1 MNSPI
6 PIGVL
11 YAGLAGTVLA
21 LIIATIQQRWSPRV
35 FFLLALRLAIGWQ
48 FLFEGLYKINS
59 HYAGP
64 GPSGTTR
71 PFTSE
76 PYFRAAPGPIGAY
89 MRRQFEDPS
98 AIIAEKVK
106 PTAGK
111 DFTPEAFKKLSEE
124 QQAEA
129 CPESVAK
136 ELSAMQEQ
144 AEAALKNEV
153 EADLKAADAA
163 EEKAKADIDAT
174 EQRALKGEWTPEEI
188 DQIRAK
194 ADADRSKA
202 QNLADGKREQL
213 REQIALYQKIGKDLT
228 TAIKAEPDSG
238 MLVGQLEAVLK
249 ANRAKAEKDIETASA
264 AEKKALDEATATEF
278 RALKGA
284 WTDAE
289 KTKIK
294 EKAEEDRKKAKE
306 KADKAR
312 EAANKA
318 GELSKDLAP
327 KRIRAAKAEYAR
339 WVYGAES
346 RSAKVKSISGDVM
359 LTAPQRLEHLDW
371 LRKEVKAGED
381 QQAAGLGN
389 GYGTEQ
395 KRAAELRMDLLTAES
410 DLAKDANAFVAEL
423 KKALNGGKAVEE
435 QAAKPFGE
443 TMDKITM
450 WFLVAVGACLMAGL
464 LTRLACV
471 LAAGFLVVTYLAH
484 PPFPWYPQPP
494 NTEGN
499 PIFIN
504 KNIIECIALLA
515 LACMPT
521 GRWLGLDALVLR
533 RFCRY
538 KGECEQAPAKTA

>member
-11 YAGLAGTVLA
+11 YAGLAGTILA
-21 LIIATIQQRWSPRV
+21 LIIATIQQRCSPRV

-64 GPSGTTR
+64 GPNGTNR
-71 PFTSE
+71 AFTSE
-76 PYFRAAPGPIGAY
+76 PYFRVAPGPIGAY
-89 MRRQFEDPS
+89 MRRQFEDPL

-106 PTAGK
+106 PPAGK

-136 ELSAMQEQ
+136 ELSAMLEK
-144 AEAALKNEV
+144 AEAALKDEV
-153 EADLKAADAA
+153 EADLKAATAA

-188 DQIRAK
+188 DRLRAA
-194 ADADRSKA
+194 ADSERSKA
-202 QNLADGKREQL
+202 QNLAEGKREQL
-213 REQIALYQKIGKDLT
+213 LEQIAAYQKFGSDLI
-228 TAIKAEPDSG
+228 TALKSQADSG
-238 MLVGQLEAVLK
+238 MLVGQLETVLK
-249 ANRAKAEKDIETASA
+249 ATKAKAEKDIEA
-264 AEKKALDEATATEF
+264 ATVAERKAIDDITATEL
-278 RALKGA
+278 RTLKGE

-289 KTKIK
+289 KAKIR
-294 EKAEEDRKKAKE
+294 EHAEGDRKKTKE

-327 KRIRAAKAEYAR
+327 KRITAAKAEYAR
-339 WVYGAES
+339 WVYGAEP
-346 RSAKVKSISGDVM
+346 RTAKVKSISGDVM

-381 QQAAGLGN
+381 QNAAGLGN
-389 GYGTEQ
+389 GYGTDQ
-395 KRAAELRMDLLTAES
+395 KRTAELRTDLFSAES
-410 DLAKDANAFVAEL
+410 DLAKDANTFVGEL
-423 KKALNGGKAVEE
+423 KKSLNGGKAVEE
-435 QAAKPFGE
+435 QVAKPFGE

-450 WFLVAVGACLMAGL
+450 WFLVGVGACLMGGL

-471 LAAGFLVVTYLAH
+471 LAAGFLIMTYLAH
-484 PPFPWYPQPP
+484 PPFPWYPLPP

-504 KNIIECIALLA
+504 KNIIECLALLA

-538 KGECEQAPAKTA
+538 KGECEQAPAKA